1 MVKKRGTSL
10 IEVPLLNEWVK
21 KMTIEDVQY
30 CSYADIA
37 DGSNKV
43 KIH

>member
-1 MVKKRGTSL
+1 MSG
-10 IEVPLLNEWVK
+10 WVK
-21 KMTIEDVQY
+21 KMAIFEDVQY

-43 KIH
+43 QKYANVMYGWSQYG